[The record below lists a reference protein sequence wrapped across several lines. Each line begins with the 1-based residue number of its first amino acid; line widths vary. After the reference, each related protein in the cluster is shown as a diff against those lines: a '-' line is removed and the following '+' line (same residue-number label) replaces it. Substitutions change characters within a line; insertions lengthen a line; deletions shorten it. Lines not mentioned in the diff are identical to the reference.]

1 MVADTLSPPALPAP
15 MRRSPSRPGLRALLA
30 ALALP
35 LALAACED
43 GPTGPTAHVHPAGG
57 RLWAAVVA
65 PRDLPDARAWLAPL
79 ADGGG
84 AGEEAARGVRG
95 LLDEART
102 LRRRGALQEALLREE
117 EALRAAAAGFS
128 APPARRVVVDALEGV
143 DRWIGAAEGALQ
155 AGPLPEVEAGVA
167 EVRASRGAA
176 ESALAEGDTLA
187 AVRYL
192 AAAASRARRHAPDAV
207 ALRAFA
213 RAGEV
218 VRGGALSRTDS
229 LRAERLLRHAREA
242 VLTGDPERAF
252 RRAVYALQLVEG
264 DGG

>member
-1 MVADTLSPPALPAP
+1 
-15 MRRSPSRPGLRALLA
+15 MRRSPRKTGLRALLA

-57 RLWAAVVA
+57 RLWAAVVP
-65 PRDLPDARAWLAPL
+65 PRELPDARTWLAAL
-79 ADGGG
+79 GREGG
-84 AGEEAARGVRG
+84 AGGEAARGARA
-95 LLDEART
+95 LLDEARS
-102 LRRRGALQEALLREE
+102 LRRRGALREALLRED
-117 EALRAAAAGFS
+117 EAMRAAAAALS
-128 APPARRVVVDALEGV
+128 APPERRVVADALEGV
-143 DRWIGAAEGALQ
+143 DRWLGAADGALG
-155 AGPLPEVEAGVA
+155 AGPLPEVEEAVA
-167 EVRASRGAA
+167 EVRAARGDAA
-176 ESALAEGDTLA
+176 RALAGGDTLA
-187 AVRYL
+187 AVRHL
-192 AAAASRARRHAPDAV
+192 ATAASRARRHAPEAV

-218 VRGGALSRTDS
+218 VRAGALSRSDS

-264 DGG
+264 NGR